1 MLVLD
6 STAKS
11 ITAKLAAAPATNQP
25 TYVATYA
32 DNTGTTFT
40 EGASDGTL
48 NGTTPVTVISAPAA
62 STRRVIKSIIIE
74 NTDTAAVA
82 LTVTYVNVTGKNIA
96 NVTLNPGDSYTLDG
110 TFDNTGS
117 FKTLLLGGT
126 PGSGTVQT
134 VGSGTGLTGGPI
146 TTSGTLAI
154 ASTGVTAGTYGTNNQ
169 IPQFVIN
176 AQGQVTSASLV
187 SVNAVSLV
195 TGQISTAPSNATDI
209 VNKSYVDNFINGL
222 RFQVATQY
230 ATTAALTVTYSNG
243 TAGVGATLTNAGTQA
258 AFTLDGSGTGSYPAI
273 AVGTRILVKNQ
284 TDQTQNGAYTV
295 TTLGTVSTNWVLTRA
310 TDYDQSAE
318 IQAGDFF
325 YNQYGTTNNNTQWS
339 QQTAAPVTLGTSN
352 ITFVQFGGGAT
363 YTAGTG
369 LTLSGG
375 SFSISN
381 TAVTAGT
388 YGTASTYK
396 TITVNA
402 QGQLTNVTTANISID
417 ASQIATGTLTA
428 SRGGT
433 GYSTYTANTVL
444 YANGTS
450 TLVAGTL
457 PATVGGTGVTSY
469 AVGDILYAST
479 PTTLARLPAVAAG
492 NVLISTGVA
501 SAPTWGPV
509 NVSALGTTTGTGSFV
524 LNNSPIL
531 ITPNLGTPSNLT
543 LTNATGLPL
552 ATGVSGTLPPING
565 GTGLTNLG
573 TNAVILGNGTGIVK
587 LVSPGTNGNVLTS
600 NGTSW
605 ISQAASSGGG
615 VSVAAVQTAN
625 FSATKGN
632 YYPVNTT
639 SAAITATL
647 PASPSAG
654 DTIVFADY
662 AGTFNTNAL
671 TLNLNGNKM
680 FGLTTNYAITQQW
693 RALTIIYVDSTKG
706 WMPESTSTALP
717 LTISYLAVAGG
728 AGGGGGINSTIAGGG
743 GGGAGGYTTGTTP
756 LVVGTTYTITIG
768 AGGAGGPPAMY
779 GNGTNGINSS
789 FGSTTAAVGGGAGGG
804 FMGSGPGSGGSGGGA
819 GGTNGSGGS
828 GTSGQGYAGG
838 TQGGAGNGG
847 GGGGGASAVGQNGT
861 SSVGGAGGDGIPNP
875 ILGSTA
881 GVISNGI
888 YYVCGGG
895 GSAYSGGSSAGGKG
909 GGGAGGYNAVGGNG
923 VDNTGGGGGGTY
935 PGYTGGNGGKGVVVI
950 SVPTLNYSGN
960 VTGSPT
966 VSNVSGNTIVTW
978 TSSGSYTA

>member
-48 NGTTPVTVISAPAA
+48 NGTTAVTIVAAPAA
-62 STRRVIKSIIIE
+62 STRRVIKTIIIE

-352 ITFVQFGGGAT
+352 ITFIQFGGGAT

-433 GYSTYTANTVL
+433 GYSTYTANTAL

-509 NVSALGTTTGTGSFV
+509 NVSALGTTTGTGS
-524 LNNSPIL
+524 
-531 ITPNLGTPSNLT
+531 
-543 LTNATGLPL
+543 
-552 ATGVSGTLPPING
+552 
-565 GTGLTNLG
+565 
-573 TNAVILGNGTGIVK
+573 
-587 LVSPGTNGNVLTS
+587 NVYH
-600 NGTSW
+600 
-605 ISQAASSGGG
+605 IS
-615 VSVAAVQTAN
+615 
-625 FSATKGN
+625 
-632 YYPVNTT
+632 
-639 SAAITATL
+639 I
-647 PASPSAG
+647 
-654 DTIVFADY
+654 
-662 AGTFNTNAL
+662 
-671 TLNLNGNKM
+671 
-680 FGLTTNYAITQQW
+680 
-693 RALTIIYVDSTKG
+693 
-706 WMPESTSTALP
+706 
-717 LTISYLAVAGG
+717 
-728 AGGGGGINSTIAGGG
+728 
-743 GGGAGGYTTGTTP
+743 
-756 LVVGTTYTITIG
+756 
-768 AGGAGGPPAMY
+768 
-779 GNGTNGINSS
+779 
-789 FGSTTAAVGGGAGGG
+789 
-804 FMGSGPGSGGSGGGA
+804 
-819 GGTNGSGGS
+819 
-828 GTSGQGYAGG
+828 
-838 TQGGAGNGG
+838 
-847 GGGGGASAVGQNGT
+847 
-861 SSVGGAGGDGIPNP
+861 
-875 ILGSTA
+875 
-881 GVISNGI
+881 
-888 YYVCGGG
+888 
-895 GSAYSGGSSAGGKG
+895 
-909 GGGAGGYNAVGGNG
+909 
-923 VDNTGGGGGGTY
+923 
-935 PGYTGGNGGKGVVVI
+935 
-950 SVPTLNYSGN
+950 
-960 VTGSPT
+960 
-966 VSNVSGNTIVTW
+966 
-978 TSSGSYTA
+978 

>member
-25 TYVATYA
+25 TFVATYA

-48 NGTTPVTVISAPAA
+48 NGTTAVTIVAAPAA
-62 STRRVIKSIIIE
+62 STRRVIKTIIIE

-154 ASTGVTAGTYGTNNQ
+154 ASTGVSAGTYGTNNQ

-352 ITFVQFGGGAT
+352 ITFIQFGGGAT

-433 GYSTYTANTVL
+433 GYSTYTANTAL

-600 NGTSW
+600 NGTAW
-605 ISQAASSGGG
+605 ISQVASGGGGG
-615 VSVAAVQTAN
+615 VS
-625 FSATKGN
+625 
-632 YYPVNTT
+632 
-639 SAAITATL
+639 
-647 PASPSAG
+647 
-654 DTIVFADY
+654 
-662 AGTFNTNAL
+662 
-671 TLNLNGNKM
+671 NGKSIILSM
-680 FGLTTNYAITQQW
+680 IFG
-693 RALTIIYVDSTKG
+693 G
-706 WMPESTSTALP
+706 
-717 LTISYLAVAGG
+717 
-728 AGGGGGINSTIAGGG
+728 
-743 GGGAGGYTTGTTP
+743 
-756 LVVGTTYTITIG
+756 
-768 AGGAGGPPAMY
+768 
-779 GNGTNGINSS
+779 
-789 FGSTTAAVGGGAGGG
+789 
-804 FMGSGPGSGGSGGGA
+804 
-819 GGTNGSGGS
+819 
-828 GTSGQGYAGG
+828 
-838 TQGGAGNGG
+838 
-847 GGGGGASAVGQNGT
+847 
-861 SSVGGAGGDGIPNP
+861 
-875 ILGSTA
+875 
-881 GVISNGI
+881 
-888 YYVCGGG
+888 
-895 GSAYSGGSSAGGKG
+895 
-909 GGGAGGYNAVGGNG
+909 
-923 VDNTGGGGGGTY
+923 
-935 PGYTGGNGGKGVVVI
+935 
-950 SVPTLNYSGN
+950 
-960 VTGSPT
+960 
-966 VSNVSGNTIVTW
+966 
-978 TSSGSYTA
+978 

>member
-48 NGTTPVTVISAPAA
+48 NGTTAVTIVAAPAA
-62 STRRVIKSIIIE
+62 STRRVIKTIIIE

-352 ITFVQFGGGAT
+352 ITFIQFGGGAT

-433 GYSTYTANTVL
+433 GYSTYTANTAL

-552 ATGVSGTLPPING
+552 ATGVSGTLPPSNG

-600 NGTSW
+600 NGTAW
-605 ISQAASSGGG
+605 ISQVAS
-615 VSVAAVQTAN
+615 
-625 FSATKGN
+625 
-632 YYPVNTT
+632 
-639 SAAITATL
+639 
-647 PASPSAG
+647 
-654 DTIVFADY
+654 
-662 AGTFNTNAL
+662 
-671 TLNLNGNKM
+671 
-680 FGLTTNYAITQQW
+680 
-693 RALTIIYVDSTKG
+693 
-706 WMPESTSTALP
+706 
-717 LTISYLAVAGG
+717 
-728 AGGGGGINSTIAGGG
+728 GGG
-743 GGGAGGYTTGTTP
+743 GGG
-756 LVVGTTYTITIG
+756 V
-768 AGGAGGPPAMY
+768 
-779 GNGTNGINSS
+779 
-789 FGSTTAAVGGGAGGG
+789 
-804 FMGSGPGSGGSGGGA
+804 
-819 GGTNGSGGS
+819 
-828 GTSGQGYAGG
+828 
-838 TQGGAGNGG
+838 
-847 GGGGGASAVGQNGT
+847 
-861 SSVGGAGGDGIPNP
+861 
-875 ILGSTA
+875 
-881 GVISNGI
+881 SNGKSI
-888 YYVCGGG
+888 ILSMIFGG
-895 GSAYSGGSSAGGKG
+895 
-909 GGGAGGYNAVGGNG
+909 
-923 VDNTGGGGGGTY
+923 
-935 PGYTGGNGGKGVVVI
+935 
-950 SVPTLNYSGN
+950 
-960 VTGSPT
+960 
-966 VSNVSGNTIVTW
+966 
-978 TSSGSYTA
+978 